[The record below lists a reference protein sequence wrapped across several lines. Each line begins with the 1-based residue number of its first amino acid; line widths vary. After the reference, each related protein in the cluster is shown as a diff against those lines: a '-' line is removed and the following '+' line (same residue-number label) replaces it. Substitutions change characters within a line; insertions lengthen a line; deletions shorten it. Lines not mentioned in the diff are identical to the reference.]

1 LGRNIRA
8 LELQYNISELE
19 KERVKDALM
28 KLKTPPHEELQPPRK
43 INKWNKIGFEL
54 KF

>member
-1 LGRNIRA
+1 L
-8 LELQYNISELE
+8 ELE

-43 INKWNKIGFEL
+43 INKWNQNWIWIKIL
-54 KF
+54 RIKFQ